1 MIDAALLPLQR
12 RVLHPPARRLAAL
25 GVTADQITLAG
36 FVIGAL
42 SLPALAFG
50 LYGVALGLIA
60 LNRIMDGLYGTVARL
75 TGPTD
80 RGAFLDI
87 ALDFV
92 FNVLVP
98 LGLPAPHAP
107 KKP

>member
-1 MIDAALLPLQR
+1 MIHAALLPLQG
-12 RVLHPPARRLAAL
+12 RVLHRPARRL
-25 GVTADQITLAG
+25 V
-36 FVIGAL
+36 
-42 SLPALAFG
+42 ALAFG
-50 LYGVALGLIA
+50 LYGLALGLIA
-60 LNRIMDGLYGTVARL
+60 LNRIMDGLSGAVARL

-92 FNVLVP
+92 FYALVP
-98 LGLPAPHAP
+98 LGLPAPHET